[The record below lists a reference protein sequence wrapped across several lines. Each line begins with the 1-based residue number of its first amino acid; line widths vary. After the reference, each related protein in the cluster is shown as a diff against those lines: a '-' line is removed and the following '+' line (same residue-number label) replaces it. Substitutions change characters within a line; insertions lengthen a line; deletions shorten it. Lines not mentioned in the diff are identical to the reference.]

1 MIARLVRAAQLSAY
15 PAFRATGIPRLR
27 PINLTVSVTYA
38 CSSRCRTCDVWRKR
52 ADALRLEEYE
62 RVFRS
67 LGRSVAWV
75 TVSGGDQFLRK
86 DLPQIVGLIRAQLA
100 PSVINLPMNGLL
112 TRRIEELLPEIAR
125 QSAGSQLVLNL
136 SVDDLGE
143 RHDELRGFG
152 GSFAK
157 VMHAFRFARELQR
170 SYRHVVV
177 GIHTVV
183 SKLNVQRMPEISREL
198 LALGPDSYI
207 CEVAENRVELGTM
220 EKDITPS
227 AEQFAPVARLLQEHI
242 WQRPAGNPT
251 ARLVQALRLQ
261 YYDLVGA
268 ILREQRQVI
277 PCYAGWASAHIA
289 PDGDVWGCC
298 VRAEPMG
305 NLRQAGYDFDRVWTS
320 ERAERFRQSVRAREC
335 ACPLASACY
344 TNMMLSP
351 AIMPALMR
359 NYLRLSF

>member
-1 MIARLVRAAQLSAY
+1 VIAGLVRAAQLSAY

-52 ADALRLEEYE
+52 AEDLRLEEYE

-86 DLPQIVGLIRAQLA
+86 DLPQIVGLIRAQLE

-143 RHDELRGFG
+143 SHDAIRGHRQ
-152 GSFAK
+152 SFAN
-157 VMHAFRFARELQR
+157 VMRAFRFARELQR

-177 GIHTVV
+177 GIHTVI
-183 SKLNVQRMPEISREL
+183 SKLNVERIAEISREL
-198 LALGPDSYI
+198 LALDPDSYI

-227 AEQFAPVARLLQEHI
+227 AEQFAPVARLLQERI
-242 WQRPAGNPT
+242 RQRPAANPT

-261 YYDLVGA
+261 YYNLVGA

-305 NLRQAGYDFDRVWTS
+305 NLRQEGFDFDRVWMS
-320 ERAERFRQSVRAREC
+320 ERAERFRRSVRAREC
-335 ACPLASACY
+335 VCPLASACY
-344 TNMMLSP
+344 TNLMLSP
-351 AIMPALMR
+351 ATMPALVR
-359 NYLRLSF
+359 NYFRLSF